1 MAGRVVEI
9 FDSTLRDGSQG
20 EGLSF
25 SVEDKLRIVDELD
38 ALGVAYIEAG
48 NPGSNVKDLTFFQ
61 RLATRHLSNARI
73 VAFGSTRRHGV
84 SCDEDRNLASLLEAD
99 VEHVAIFG
107 KNISSPEQLKNFVAA
122 MQQASSLPLFMGVD
136 EELPSVL
143 EGNIEACYIHGM
155 LGENITDEYL
165 IWGVPLVFGVGID
178 SMDNIYEFMN
188 SDLYQELVAGDFE
201 EAGYKAYVA
210 FADCDHG
217 IFTCDRQINSYH
229 DLEGLRLR
237 SHGGGFADQFLLDI
251 GCNPITI
258 TSTEL
263 STALMQG
270 TVDGMET
277 GKIYTDKS
285 AFPNVNYFYEC
296 ASDYAGCG
304 NAVILSLDFYN
315 SLPAEYQ
322 EAVDRAGAELT
333 EWAKEEAKTRNDE
346 SLQNLQDKGMVVTQ
360 ITEEDALSMFADF
373 WPTLEAA
380 MAENDELAQLFW
392 YAYENYCPYDFGI
405 SQ

>member
-1 MAGRVVEI
+1 MK
-9 FDSTLRDGSQG
+9 
-20 EGLSF
+20 
-25 SVEDKLRIVDELD
+25 KLFKLV
-38 ALGVAYIEAG
+38 
-48 NPGSNVKDLTFFQ
+48 
-61 RLATRHLSNARI
+61 
-73 VAFGSTRRHGV
+73 
-84 SCDEDRNLASLLEAD
+84 ASLALVTGILFSMTACSNSSSDTPSGGQNTGSGSESTGGGEAQYTIRLSHANATTTFNHD
-99 VEHVAIFG
+99 NVMYWKEKVEEYTNGAVTVEVFPSG
-107 KNISSPEQLKNFVAA
+107 QL
-122 MQQASSLPLFMGVD
+122 MGVD
-136 EELPSVL
+136 EELPSIL

-155 LGENITDEYL
+155 IGENITDEYL
-165 IWGVPLVFGVGID
+165 IWGIPLVFGVGIE
-178 SMDNIYEFMN
+178 SMDNIYEFYN
-188 SDLYQELVAGDFE
+188 SDLYQELVTPDFE

-217 IFTCDRQINSYH
+217 IFTCDKQIDSYH
-229 DLEGLRLR
+229 DLEGQRIR
-237 SHGGGFADQFLLDI
+237 SHGGGFADQFLLVI
-251 GCNPITI
+251 GCNPMTI

-304 NAVILSLDFYN
+304 NAVVLSLDFYN

-322 EAVDRAGAELT
+322 EALDKAGAELT

-346 SLQNLQDKGMVVTQ
+346 SLQNLQDKGMVVTK
-360 ITEEDALSMFADF
+360 ITDEDALSMFADF

-380 MAENDELAQLFW
+380 MAENDELSQLFW